1 MVGVAI
7 TCALASAVFLAFG
20 AQRQGSAVSAD
31 TGGLELRSSQLVRL
45 LRNPRWLLGLF
56 LLGVGMALNV
66 TALTL
71 APLTVVQPIGSIA
84 LVITTV
90 VNSRDQGLRM
100 NRVTIVSI
108 VACVLGSALF
118 VSLAVGVTR
127 DPGEVQ
133 PAQEL
138 VIVLILAVVVVF
150 FGTLNALF
158 GRKIGAIG
166 FIVGA
171 GVLFGFVAVLTKVI
185 AADLLN
191 PNGRF
196 LLNVPWYTVVGIA
209 VAGGLGAWFVQSA
222 YSSGP
227 PDLVIAGLT
236 VIDPMVG
243 IAIGIGVLHELQPNV
258 PAVAAV
264 AMGVAALVA
273 IVGVFALSRYH
284 PDVIQRRAEAR
295 HRQKQAA
302 AKNGKDQ
309 KRGSL

>member
-1 MVGVAI
+1 MVGIAI
-7 TCALASAVFLAFG
+7 VCALASAVFLAFG
-20 AQRQGSAVSAD
+20 AQRQGSAVNAD
-31 TGGLELRSSQLVRL
+31 TGGLDLNSSQLLRL
-45 LRNPRWLLGLF
+45 LRNPRWLLGLL

-66 TALTL
+66 AALAM

-100 NRVTIVSI
+100 NRITIVSI

-127 DPGEVQ
+127 DTGEVQ
-133 PAQEL
+133 SAQEL

-171 GVLFGFVAVLTKVI
+171 GVLYGFVAVLTKVI
-185 AADLLN
+185 MGDLLN
-191 PNGRF
+191 PNGRL
-196 LLNVPWYTVVGIA
+196 LLNVPWYTVVAIA
-209 VAGGLGAWFVQSA
+209 VAAGLGAWFVQSA

-243 IAIGIGVLHELQPNV
+243 IAIGIGVLHELRPDV

-264 AMGVAALVA
+264 AMGVAALIA
-273 IVGVFALSRYH
+273 IVGVVALSRYH

-302 AKNGKDQ
+302 AKTSNDQ
-309 KRGSL
+309 KRDSL

>member
-1 MVGVAI
+1 MVGIAI
-7 TCALASAVFLAFG
+7 ACALASAVFLAFG
-20 AQRQGSAVSAD
+20 AQRQGSAVSAN
-31 TGGLELRSSQLVRL
+31 TGGLDLNSSQFLRL
-45 LRNPRWLLGLF
+45 LRNPRWLLGLL
-56 LLGVGMALNV
+56 LLGVGTALNV

-84 LVITTV
+84 LVITTI

-100 NRVTIVSI
+100 NRITVVSI
-108 VACVLGSALF
+108 VACVVGSALF

-127 DPGEVQ
+127 GQQEIR

-138 VIVLILAVVVVF
+138 TIVLILAVVVVF

-158 GRKIGAIG
+158 GRRIGAIG

-185 AADLLN
+185 AGDLLN
-191 PNGRF
+191 SNGRF
-196 LLNVPWYTVVGIA
+196 LLNVPWYTLVGIA

-243 IAIGIGVLHELQPNV
+243 IAIGIGVLNELVPDV

-264 AMGVAALVA
+264 AMGVAALIA
-273 IVGVFALSRYH
+273 IVGVVALSRYH

-295 HRQKQAA
+295 RRQKQGA
-302 AKNGKDQ
+302 AKTSKDQ
-309 KRGSL
+309 KRDSL

>member
-1 MVGVAI
+1 MGEIRPEAQCGRERLMVGIAI
-7 TCALASAVFLAFG
+7 ACALASAVFLAFG

-31 TGGLELRSSQLVRL
+31 TGGLELQSSQLLRL
-45 LRNPRWLLGLF
+45 LRNPRWLLGLL
-56 LLGVGMALNV
+56 LLGVGTALNV

-100 NRVTIVSI
+100 NRVTIVAI
-108 VACVLGSALF
+108 VACVIGSALF

-127 DPGEVQ
+127 DPGEVR

-138 VIVLILAVVVVF
+138 IIVLILAVVVVF

-158 GRKIGAIG
+158 GRRIGAIG

-196 LLNVPWYTVVGIA
+196 LLNVPGTPSSALRWQA
-209 VAGGLGAWFVQSA
+209 VWGRGLCKVLTPAVRRT
-222 YSSGP
+222 
-227 PDLVIAGLT
+227 VIAG
-236 VIDPMVG
+236 
-243 IAIGIGVLHELQPNV
+243 
-258 PAVAAV
+258 
-264 AMGVAALVA
+264 
-273 IVGVFALSRYH
+273 
-284 PDVIQRRAEAR
+284 
-295 HRQKQAA
+295 
-302 AKNGKDQ
+302 
-309 KRGSL
+309 